1 MDAAL
6 TLVYNAA
13 NAPERM
19 ALRKVCK
26 LRADHAIPRRWDDV
40 RVYFAVRQGLRAWRR
55 AARSVPHIVRH
66 NSWKRGR
73 RRLHV
78 DDEPLLLF

>member
-1 MDAAL
+1 MVAAL

-55 AARSVPHIVRH
+55 AARQEIVWERMDAQ
-66 NSWKRGR
+66 SMC
-73 RRLHV
+73 
-78 DDEPLLLF
+78 P